1 MSNLKPGPCLVC
13 GVETKNRCSNCAKTG
28 LSNFFCSASHQ
39 KLVRVPFFNPLAPGD
54 GGADALLLQVWY
66 AHKHFC
72 GPGKAHPFTWPLLS
86 EDEARE
92 IIANKASDVRDHCG
106 RALVQCL
113 PQYHPDDI
121 DVRRLDRDPALDP
134 ALTSAPSKRLI
145 RACTTPGPSY
155 LGDELTSKYLAMFR
169 YVEYMRLVH
178 GGHFQTPNRETDV
191 LRRIAGFYSL
201 FGFSALF
208 PHDSLPTAPLIL
220 HQHVVHHALSESS
233 DRTARAG
240 RRDPEL
246 KQFAIDSVIRLRH
259 LVNDEPAIPSQG
271 LIGIAKM
278 EEAIISETFHT

>member
-39 KLVRVPFFNPLAPGD
+39 KL
-54 GGADALLLQVWY
+54 VWY

-121 DVRRLDRDPALDP
+121 D
-134 ALTSAPSKRLI
+134 RLI